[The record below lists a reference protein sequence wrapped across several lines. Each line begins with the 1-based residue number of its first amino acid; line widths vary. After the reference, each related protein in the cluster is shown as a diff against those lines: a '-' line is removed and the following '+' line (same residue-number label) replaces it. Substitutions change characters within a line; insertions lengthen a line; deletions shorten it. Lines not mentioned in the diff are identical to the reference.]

1 MQNILRLINIPR
13 FSLKKALPFFGPAY
27 LVSVGYIDPGNWA
40 TNIEGGASFGY
51 TLLWVLLVSNL
62 MAILLQILSAKLGIA
77 TGYSL
82 AANIRYHFPKPIVY
96 VLWVLSSLA
105 AIATDLAEF
114 LGASLGLNILLGIPL
129 LPAALLTGIITYG
142 ILLIHRRG
150 YRKVEYI
157 IISLVSI
164 VAFTYVFELF
174 LAKPNFGEIAYHV
187 FVPTLD
193 SNSIF
198 VAIGMLGATV
208 MPHNLF
214 LHSGIIL
221 SRRKENDLEHNKKI
235 LHYAKLDSIIA
246 LNTAWFI
253 NSSMIIIAAAVF
265 FQAGINVTSI
275 EEAYV
280 TLTPLLGKFASI
292 AFAIALLSSGL
303 SSSVT
308 GTMAGQFII
317 QDFVKFSIPFWV
329 RRLITM
335 IPAIII
341 IGLGINTLNALITSQ
356 VILSLVLPFSV
367 IPLIIFTSNKKIM
380 GDFVNKPWVTI
391 LTIIVALFIIFL
403 NALLIYNIFA

>member
-1 MQNILRLINIPR
+1 MQNILRLINMPR
-13 FSLKKALPFFGPAY
+13 ISLKKALPFFGPAY

-77 TGYSL
+77 TGHSL
-82 AANIRYHFPKPIVY
+82 AANIRHHFPKPIVY
-96 VLWVLSSLA
+96 VLWILSSLA

-221 SRRKENDLEHNKKI
+221 SRRKANDLEHNKKI

-253 NSSMIIIAAAVF
+253 NSSMIIMAAAVF
-265 FQAGINVTSI
+265 FQAGVNVTSI

-391 LTIIVALFIIFL
+391 LTIIVAVFIIFL
-403 NALLIYNIFA
+403 NALLIYNLFA